1 MPVKFLLV
9 LGSLGCTL
17 LFPFSL
23 SCGALKDPQI
33 CSLIYFL
40 TWGKITLERV
50 LINYL
55 IVLGLCFSMEN
66 WELISFS
73 KNVYSTLGIGCFR
86 AKHQKYPGEQIQTRS
101 LPFQGGDLMGQ
112 RVWNGCHLVLATA
125 QLRQLSCPS

>member
-73 KNVYSTLGIGCFR
+73 KNVYSTLGIWV
-86 AKHQKYPGEQIQTRS
+86 
-101 LPFQGGDLMGQ
+101 FQGQ
-112 RVWNGCHLVLATA
+112 TPEVSW
-125 QLRQLSCPS
+125 